1 MKKHNLFIL
10 GGVCIVV
17 LVSTLACSLT
27 GGSSEE
33 PAATPMPSSLS
44 QWASSASASSEYG
57 EDSWSAAQAIGAP
70 DTPECGDFSTAWAS
84 YYYDG
89 VDWLEVGF
97 TTPVVP
103 TQIQIFETYNPSS
116 IVKLEVRDLE
126 GTYHTVYETT
136 PAVIE
141 SCPSTMIV
149 DLDFIDFKINAVVIT
164 VDQSVLMNWNE
175 IDAVQLTGK
184 P

>member
-1 MKKHNLFIL
+1 MRKHNLFIL
-10 GGVCIVV
+10 GGVWIVV
-17 LVSTLACSLT
+17 LVSMLACSFT
-27 GGSSEE
+27 GGSNGE
-33 PAATPMPSSLS
+33 PAATPLPSTLS
-44 QWASSASASSEYG
+44 QWASSASASSQYG
-57 EDSWSAAQAIGAP
+57 EDSWSAAQAIGVP
-70 DTPECGDFSTAWAS
+70 DTSECGDFTTAWAS

-103 TQIQIFETYNPSS
+103 TQIQIFETYNPGS
-116 IVKLEVRDLE
+116 IVKVEIRDLD
-126 GTYHTVYETT
+126 GSFHTVYETS

-141 SCPSTMIV
+141 SCPSTLNI
-149 DLDFIDFKINAVVIT
+149 DLEDIDYKVNAVLIT